1 MVCVTQC
8 NRFVK
13 QKGPADA
20 GPFDH
25 DIPQIEAVDRHIS
38 HATQRHHFC
47 VSPQRSPQPCDR
59 AKHASW
65 RGSGRSTQSDD
76 EQLRAVASFFS
87 TGYPES
93 RIPPLKRVQFFT
105 KSAW

>member
-38 HATQRHHFC
+38 HALKCKFSYNIHFICFFLIPVSTVQINAQQDRESMHHQKLATLIWITFNDSAF
-47 VSPQRSPQPCDR
+47 SPVEDNHDR
-59 AKHASW
+59 
-65 RGSGRSTQSDD
+65 
-76 EQLRAVASFFS
+76 
-87 TGYPES
+87 
-93 RIPPLKRVQFFT
+93 
-105 KSAW
+105 